1 MYFIFSAP
9 WLVHGQG
16 TANDNDAFH
25 FARQTS
31 GELPISSGR
40 RAQRLSNGDGGQPD
54 LLSDHHPVEV
64 DKFTDE
70 LAVST
75 KLAKYGPPIVM
86 PVGGSQFPRGRS
98 SGPSLVLRARLWHP
112 TRPRRRVMNTV
123 NMEIARSLEP
133 M

>member
-1 MYFIFSAP
+1 MTMMRSFRPPDIGRTPYFLGA
-9 WLVHGQG
+9 
-16 TANDNDAFH
+16 
-25 FARQTS
+25 
-31 GELPISSGR
+31 

-86 PVGGSQFPRGRS
+86 PVGGIS
-98 SGPSLVLRARLWHP
+98 SSLGEEQRAVIGAKGAVVAYDVPSPAG
-112 TRPRRRVMNTV
+112 
-123 NMEIARSLEP
+123 
-133 M
+133 